1 MRLYEGIFIINPECQ
16 EEEADA
22 QIEKIKEVII
32 ANKGEVEDVEKWG
45 KRQLT
50 YSIQK
55 KSDGIYYYILFK
67 SDPSAMKEL
76 GRRYKLNE
84 LLMRFLIVL
93 HDPKV
98 RKISLKRRKRDYIKI
113 SPNMDM
119 YIDYKRPDI
128 IGRFLTDRG
137 KIVPRRINGLSSK
150 DQRKITTAIKRARF
164 LAMLPYV
171 DEVYR

>member
-1 MRLYEGIFIINPECQ
+1 
-16 EEEADA
+16 
-22 QIEKIKEVII
+22 
-32 ANKGEVEDVEKWG
+32 
-45 KRQLT
+45 
-50 YSIQK
+50 
-55 KSDGIYYYILFK
+55 
-67 SDPSAMKEL
+67 
-76 GRRYKLNE
+76 
-84 LLMRFLIVL
+84 MRFLIVL